1 MARRTNIIN
10 AFKSHLETQL
20 SDDVSQVFKAYKYM
34 DELNDF
40 PAITFVARQESR
52 EHRGAGRKM
61 ATLQISLRLYI
72 YDRSIGELDLI
83 TRKVEDAINTFTD
96 AQRANAV
103 EMTQVVT
110 VDGDEGLMRPY
121 QVADLTI
128 LITYDVEN

>member
-1 MARRTNIIN
+1 
-10 AFKSHLETQL
+10 
-20 SDDVSQVFKAYKYM
+20 
-34 DELNDF
+34 
-40 PAITFVARQESR
+40 
-52 EHRGAGRKM
+52 M
-61 ATLQISLRLYI
+61 ATLQVSLRLYV
-72 YDRSIGELDLI
+72 YDRSIGELDLL